1 MAATTE
7 DVTMK
12 PAEEEAKETPAASA
26 ATSAAETTGMEGEK
40 TTGAPETKETPKEPE
55 KPKYD
60 EKEMD
65 NKEEKGN
72 RPVLRTPVCLN
83 SLDTTLNCVVDID
96 GVTVSPVAVD
106 GFHLLVAQ
114 ARANYGVKKGRFLFE
129 AQILEASGRPEVKIG
144 VSTASATW
152 VGGVGSIAFDH
163 CLNLYSNDDGPKELE
178 SLDPATCVMSRKD
191 QVFGILLNLVPKS
204 PNKNTIS
211 LFLDGK
217 RVTEPQPIPADLC
230 KEPLFPHVS
239 VKGCSVGMNF
249 LSQWKPLDFSVYMI
263 GQAVSADLEKTKVVA
278 CQSAPKM
285 VIPVGLNTNEY
296 VKELAKTDC
305 YFILNRAYLEE
316 WVKQSNITMK
326 GNGVYGIVCLDNI
339 KYVAPWI
346 RSRPRNI
353 IWSPGEVLFA
363 EERKKQLDLFP
374 NFEKSAHIHGMSP
387 IKVGRSY
394 YHYQDAT
401 LPTEEEGFNS
411 ISFITPKE
419 EAEKALAGWKLHQ
432 RLRSKVENLRV
443 GSSFAERQEVWKNYQ
458 SVTKDTEEGKLFTEE
473 DWMLATLRA
482 EVVCLLHSFKEDVN
496 DESQTSFPLALLD
509 HYYKEY
515 KGMCLNPLTYGCVTL
530 EEILKDHLK
539 DCIFVDDKEMLAT
552 KLEKDWENEAIFK
565 LTNGARD
572 TREIWEGVGKEDAR
586 LKFAAGKPMR
596 NPNEPQYQQHQDG
609 YRYQRQQGGF
619 QQQHHYQHQ
628 QQQQGNYQQQ
638 QQGNYQQQQQYGYNQ
653 QQQSRQQGQGG
664 YQQGQGGYQQG
675 QGGYQQRQGSYQQGQ
690 GQGGY
695 QSSHQGNRH
704 GDNNYSRGGQDQGS
718 SYQRG
723 GGGYQGGFQR
733 QGYGGGKGGSGNKR
747 GVFDTHNVP
756 YAQRMRTN

>member
-1 MAATTE
+1 MATTE

-12 PAEEEAKETPAASA
+12 PAEEETKKETPAESA
-26 ATSAAETTGMEGEK
+26 ATSAAAETTGKEGEK
-40 TTGAPETKETPKEPE
+40 PTEAQEKTEETPKEPE
-55 KPKYD
+55 LPKYVEL
-60 EKEMD
+60 EKD

-114 ARANYGVKKGRFLFE
+114 TRANYGVKKGRYLFE

-152 VGGVGSIAFDH
+152 LGGAGSIAFDH
-163 CLNLYSNDDGPKELE
+163 SLNLYSNDETPKKLE
-178 SLDPATCVMSRKD
+178 SLDRELFMMNRKD

-211 LFLDGK
+211 LFLNGK

-296 VKELAKTDC
+296 VKELAKTDS

-326 GNGVYGIVCLDNI
+326 ADGVYGIVCLDNI

-353 IWSPGEVLFA
+353 IWAPGEVLFA
-363 EERKKQLDLFP
+363 EERKKQLELFP

-387 IKVGRSY
+387 IKVERSY
-394 YHYQDAT
+394 RHFREAT

-419 EAEKALAGWKLHQ
+419 DAEKALAGWKLYQ
-432 RLRSKVENLRV
+432 QLRSKVENLKV
-443 GSSFAERQEVWKNYQ
+443 GSSFAERLEVWKNYQ

-496 DESQTSFPLALLD
+496 DENQTSFPLALLD

-515 KGMCLNPLTYGCVTL
+515 KGMCLNPLTYGCLTL

-539 DCIFVDDKEMLAT
+539 DCIVVDDKEMLAT

-565 LTNGARD
+565 LTNAARD

-586 LKFAAGKPMR
+586 LKFGAGRPMR
-596 NPNEPQYQQHQDG
+596 NPNEPQYPQHQDG
-609 YRYQRQQGGF
+609 YRGQQRRGF
-619 QQQHHYQHQ
+619 QQQQNYQQGHGFQ
-628 QQQQGNYQQQ
+628 QQQQGNYQQHQ
-638 QQGNYQQQQQYGYNQ
+638 QQHQQQQFGYNNQ
-653 QQQSRQQGQGG
+653 QQQSRHQGQDGGYNNNRQGG
-664 YQQGQGGYQQG
+664 YQQGQG
-675 QGGYQQRQGSYQQGQ
+675 
-690 GQGGY
+690 
-695 QSSHQGNRH
+695 QGNRY

-718 SYQRG
+718 YNRG
-723 GGGYQGGFQR
+723 GGGYQGGQ
-733 QGYGGGKGGSGNKR
+733 QGGYNGGKGGSSGHKR